1 MEQRWSRK
9 VDLGVG
15 ESLVKKKEEKNKR
28 KEGFLS

>member
-15 ESLVKKKEEKNKR
+15 ESLVKMEKKEK
-28 KEGFLS
+28 GFYLKLS